1 MDRPGGDATTPVAAV
16 KTKKGVT
23 LSVSPGRIAPASAA
37 WDDSRKPLVGEFR
50 FHGKSVFVVGNHF
63 ASKGGDQPLHGRYQE
78 PVRSSETKR
87 VQQAKEVNTFVKSLL
102 AADKSARVVVLG
114 DLNDF
119 AFSPTVGALTDGK
132 VLKPL
137 ITTLP
142 KNEQY
147 SYVYEGNSQTLD
159 HILTSPGVRRFDY
172 DVVHINAEFADQ
184 ASDHDPQIVR
194 VDVNAPDHGHGHGGH
209 GHHGHH

>member
-1 MDRPGGDATTPVAAV
+1 MDRAGGDATTAVKAV
-16 KTKKGVT
+16 KTRKGVT
-23 LSVSPGRIAPASAA
+23 LSVSPGRINPASAA

-50 FHGKSVFVVGNHF
+50 FRGEPVFVIGNHF

-87 VQQAKEVNTFVKSLL
+87 VQQATEVNSFVTSLL
-102 AADKSARVVVLG
+102 KADKSARVVTLG

-119 AFSPTVGALTDGK
+119 AFSPTMDALTRGR

-142 KNEQY
+142 ASEQY
-147 SYVYEGNSQTLD
+147 SYVYDGNSQTLD
-159 HILTSPGVRRFDY
+159 HILTSPAIRRFDY

-194 VDVNAPDHGHGHGGH
+194 IDVNGSGHRH
-209 GHHGHH
+209 